1 MRGTSL
7 AALLLTGACAVQHA
21 TRIPCMPPSK
31 RDEARILREES
42 RELGSGFRLVTRQ
55 IELLSGFEEFG
66 YFGYLYYR
74 DQELSEVGTYSVAP
88 NGRSIAFQDAPTG
101 DIVLFI
107 AESRTCFR
115 VRDPGAVV
123 VEYTWDE
130 DKHELWLRRDSTEY
144 PLGPS
149 VRVPLP

>member
-1 MRGTSL
+1 
-7 AALLLTGACAVQHA
+7 
-21 TRIPCMPPSK
+21 MPPSK
-31 RDEARILREES
+31 RDEARIVREES

-55 IELLSGFEEFG
+55 IELLPGSFEEFG

-74 DQELSEVGTYSVAP
+74 DQELSLVGTYSVAP
-88 NGRSIAFQDAPTG
+88 NGRSIAFQDGPTG
-101 DIVLFI
+101 DIVLFV

-115 VRDPGAVV
+115 VRDPGAV

-130 DKHELWLRRDSTEY
+130 DKHELWLRRDSTRY
-144 PLGPS
+144 LSPS